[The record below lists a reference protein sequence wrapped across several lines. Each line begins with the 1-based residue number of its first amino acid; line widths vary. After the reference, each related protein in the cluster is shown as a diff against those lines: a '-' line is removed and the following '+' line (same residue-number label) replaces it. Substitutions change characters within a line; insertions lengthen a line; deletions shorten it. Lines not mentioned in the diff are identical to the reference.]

1 MPLVIAAFAFF
12 GLIAYSIRRTLTS
25 APTARAII
33 DGVPFYGE
41 GGNGRF
47 FVFNNLAE
55 LPSSAMELDRSYTR
69 AEDHYWIWITN
80 HWADD
85 IQGQKLAERAREYG

>member
-1 MPLVIAAFAFF
+1 MPIVIGAVVIIAYF
-12 GLIAYSIRRTLTS
+12 AYSIRRTLTS

-33 DGVPFYGE
+33 DGIPFYGD

-47 FVFNNLAE
+47 YVYNNIAS
-55 LPSSAMELDRSYTR
+55 LPSAAVEGDRAYTR
-69 AEDHYWIWITN
+69 TEDHYWIWVGR

-85 IQGQKLAERAREYG
+85 IIGANLAERARRYG